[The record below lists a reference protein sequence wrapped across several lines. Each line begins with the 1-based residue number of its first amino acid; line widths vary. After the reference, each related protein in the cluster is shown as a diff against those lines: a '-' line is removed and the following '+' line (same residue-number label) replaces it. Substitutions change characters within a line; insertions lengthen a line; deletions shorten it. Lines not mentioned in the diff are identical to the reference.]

1 MYEND
6 FQHLSEDQHD
16 SIILLS
22 SQTASSVPILL
33 IKAFIRASKIAK
45 AFHIHNQHPAPR
57 ERTDRD
63 QADAWVMVLL
73 REAESFGSIQE
84 DCWDSTVL
92 FLKKHGGRNL
102 KHIQKSVSTLAESL
116 SSAFQENTGR
126 CLTGCSQGPQYQKK
140 TQVNLIFHIYTS
152 KQKLSRWRHK
162 QDLKTKQVCFVE
174 YWKITVPRAVWRIC
188 RSLLPPE
195 FAFIWVFRWLEKV
208 LEKVSIYVRDF

>member
-1 MYEND
+1 MYENN
-6 FQHLSEDQHD
+6 FPHLSEEQHD

-33 IKAFIRASKIAK
+33 IKAFIRTSKIAK

-73 REAESFGSIQE
+73 WEVESFGSIQE
-84 DCWDSTVL
+84 VCWDSTVL

-102 KHIQKSVSTLAESL
+102 EHIQKSVSTLAESL
-116 SSAFQENTGR
+116 SSASQEKTGR
-126 CLTGCSQGPQYQKK
+126 HLTGCSQGPQWQKK
-140 TQVNLIFHIYTS
+140 ETQVNLIFHIYTS
-152 KQKLSRWRHK
+152 KKKLSRWRHK
-162 QDLKTKQVCFVE
+162 QDLKTKQACLVK

-188 RSLLPPE
+188 LYFLPPNLHLSLQVAWKSAWKN
-195 FAFIWVFRWLEKV
+195 FNIR
-208 LEKVSIYVRDF
+208 